1 MKLGLVSAVLADY
14 TFEQVVDYV
23 GGAGLEC
30 VELMCWPVGKAE
42 RRYAGVTHIDVS
54 KMDKGRAEYIK
65 GYANDK
71 KVEISA
77 LGYYPNPLDPDPEK
91 RELFVG
97 HLKKVVTAAGM
108 LGVPNVNTMVGKDQY
123 MPFMDSL
130 VEFKKVW
137 PDIVK
142 HAEDSNV
149 KIAIEFAP
157 MYYSRDEWP
166 SGKNLACAPRMWD
179 EMFSI
184 IDSKNFGLNY
194 DPTHMVSQLMDYIRP
209 VYDYAEKIFHFHIK
223 DAKVYKERFDYVGIL
238 ATPGEY
244 HKPKLPGLGDIDW
257 GRTLSALYDIGYN
270 KWGLIEIEDRAFEGS
285 LEDRL
290 HAIRIAQHYMRNFI

>member
-1 MKLGLVSAVLADY
+1 
-14 TFEQVVDYV
+14 
-23 GGAGLEC
+23 
-30 VELMCWPVGKAE
+30 
-42 RRYAGVTHIDVS
+42 
-54 KMDKGRAEYIK
+54 
-65 GYANDK
+65 
-71 KVEISA
+71 
-77 LGYYPNPLDPDPEK
+77 
-91 RELFVG
+91 
-97 HLKKVVTAAGM
+97 M

-238 ATPGEY
+238 ATPVNTTSPSCRAWETSTGA
-244 HKPKLPGLGDIDW
+244 
-257 GRTLSALYDIGYN
+257 GRSRRFMI
-270 KWGLIEIEDRAFEGS
+270 
-285 LEDRL
+285 
-290 HAIRIAQHYMRNFI
+290 